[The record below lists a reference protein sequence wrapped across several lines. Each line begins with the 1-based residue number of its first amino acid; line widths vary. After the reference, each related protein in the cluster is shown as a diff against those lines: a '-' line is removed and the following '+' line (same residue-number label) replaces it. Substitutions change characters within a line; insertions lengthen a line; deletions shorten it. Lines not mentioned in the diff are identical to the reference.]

1 MYWDVLEKLT
11 EAAGMNKAATILST
25 LRQWPRPTLTAV
37 LAAILALSAIPVKAD
52 AQSIPPS
59 ARLSGVTHHYQT
71 WNNCGGANLTMALS
85 YFGWGYDQ
93 EVARRWLKPDIEDKN
108 VSPWEMTDFVN
119 KVQTALPNVRAIWR
133 FGGDLDLI
141 KRLVAG
147 GFPVIVESGFDVAD
161 LGWMGHYETVVA
173 YDDPS
178 QTIWV
183 FDSYLGVADGWGRTY
198 SYTEFDYWWRHFNRT
213 FIVLF
218 TLDRQADLWAALGDH
233 GDPQKATN
241 IALSTARQE
250 ATANRG
256 DPWAWFAMGMSYARL
271 GNFHDA
277 ATAFDQAFAL
287 GMPFRMTWYV
297 FSPFEAYWN
306 VGRFND
312 VIALADNTL
321 ATTIHVEELYYWRGM
336 ALAALGQHGLALNEF
351 NKALSFN
358 PNFTEAAD
366 MRAQVEAGT
375 FWAPAPV

>member
-1 MYWDVLEKLT
+1 
-11 EAAGMNKAATILST
+11 MNKAAIILPR
-25 LRQWPRPTLTAV
+25 LRQGCRPALTAV
-37 LAAILALSAIPVKAD
+37 LAAILALSAIPAQAD

-59 ARLSGVTHHYQT
+59 ARLSGVTYHSQT

-108 VSPWEMTDFVN
+108 VSPWEMTDYVN

-133 FGGDLDLI
+133 FGGNLDLI

-147 GFPVIVESGFDVAD
+147 GFPVIVESGFDVED

-183 FDSYLGVADGWGRTY
+183 FDSYLGPDDGWGRPH
-198 SYTEFDYWWRHFNRT
+198 SYAEFDYWWRHFNRT

-218 TLDRQADLWAALGDH
+218 TLDREADLWAALGDH
-233 GDPQKATN
+233 GYPQNATN

-250 ATANRG
+250 AVANPG
-256 DPWAWFAMGMSYARL
+256 DPWAWFAMGMSYAWL

-287 GMPFRMTWYV
+287 GMPFRAPWYV

-336 ALAALGQHGLALNEF
+336 TLAAWGQHGLALNEF